1 MARTQTTILNSKT
14 KQNIILLLLK
24 KNEIGITEF
33 SNKLNLA
40 KSTLWEHLMWLVKE
54 DYLIKNNKGKYSIQ
68 IIDNIFYIVDPK
80 IKQLEKEL
88 KYWKQFGYTNNL
100 KNEI

>member
-88 KYWKQFGYTNNL
+88 KYWKQFGYTNN
-100 KNEI
+100 